1 MNAED
6 IQKLQAATLEIA
18 RKFAARLNTRKQK
31 QGVVTLEMVAFMT
44 DAVSEFKSAACTIEH
59 NGTGLSYADAPSVAQ
74 MLNTIHA
81 AILGKHGHVTATFMR
96 CVGAASWCE
105 CPPSCADIVELH
117 AHSVSV
123 DIPGIGELNGIAATL
138 GSSLLDCIAEI
149 CHLTEQPTFDFSD
162 NKDEIERYDITKV
175 INTKE
180 Q

>member
-31 QGVVTLEMVAFMT
+31 QGVVSLEMVAVMT

-59 NGTGLSYADAPSVAQ
+59 NGTGLTYADAPSVAQ

-81 AILGKHGHVTATFMR
+81 AILGKHGRVTATFMR
-96 CVGAASWCE
+96 CVGAATWCE
-105 CPPSCADIVELH
+105 CQPSCADAVELR

-123 DIPGIGELNGIAATL
+123 HIPGIGDLNAIAATL
-138 GSSLLDCIAEI
+138 GASLLEDIAEL
-149 CHLTEQPTFDFSD
+149 CHLTEQPTFDFGN
-162 NKDEIERYDITKV
+162 NKDEIARYDITRLA
-175 INTKE
+175 
-180 Q
+180 